1 MSFKPKTNEEM
12 VLFWPADTLWPRGTR
27 QTMNKSRID
36 CRSSPMD
43 RSVLHENTDIIASF
57 LENTPFVWHCILL
70 ACGREEASPP
80 IDWGH
85 STSCSHHFDPRIFLF
100 CFFLLR
106 NGAKVDPTRRARP
119 IFYCFLGCFRVDA
132 EVVAGDF
139 KAPIFRLKAKSSRR
153 WRSKDVPQQRPQD
166 S

>member
-1 MSFKPKTNEEM
+1 MK
-12 VLFWPADTLWPRGTR
+12 
-27 QTMNKSRID
+27 KSRID

-100 CFFLLR
+100 CFFCLEMGQKSTQREELVQYFIVSLGVLESMLR
-106 NGAKVDPTRRARP
+106 
-119 IFYCFLGCFRVDA
+119 
-132 EVVAGDF
+132 
-139 KAPIFRLKAKSSRR
+139 
-153 WRSKDVPQQRPQD
+153 
-166 S
+166 